1 MPPIGPTT
9 STPPSKPAPR
19 TTDSTQPRLP
29 LWKRLASSVRH
40 QGTFNT
46 GHNPTLPKQPASP
59 HLATGVSNP
68 LWEGLAPQ
76 DSSTPRDEYIDVTH
90 HEPNSNG
97 YLDIGPSATTS
108 PSAPPPPPS
117 NPMSKYG
124 MLTFGIFFG
133 SSLENVLRQP
143 AGYVATQY
151 VMESKSFP
159 DIFATIRQNPGKLYG
174 SFSAFKFNTFA
185 RFFQRGGCF
194 EINHSLN
201 GHLKDLSPTQKA
213 LITTGIV
220 TAYEYLVNTPVDR
233 AMTLYQADKVK
244 HPGEAFKMNNL
255 GELWRTLKSPAT
267 WEAGGAVLVR
277 NLTFNAVMVVAMQNE
292 SESVKST
299 PMHYGYLATT
309 SLTCALASQPFE
321 VLRFERTKEEK
332 PTSYFKKFTN
342 LLREGGVSRLWK
354 GSIPRV
360 TSVGGGLMVSL
371 TVYSEVKKV
380 IANMENGNSQA

>member
-1 MPPIGPTT
+1 MPPIGQAPLISQTSHKKPQQQNTPSQKTHVPKSATLPRQT
-9 STPPSKPAPR
+9 STFSSFTGAFNPLFRHATCEIKD
-19 TTDSTQPRLP
+19 DST
-29 LWKRLASSVRH
+29 KIEE
-40 QGTFNT
+40 
-46 GHNPTLPKQPASP
+46 HNPGA
-59 HLATGVSNP
+59 
-68 LWEGLAPQ
+68 
-76 DSSTPRDEYIDVTH
+76 
-90 HEPNSNG
+90 NG
-97 YLDIGPSATTS
+97 YIDIGPSSTHS
-108 PSAPPPPPS
+108 PSPSDTPPSPS

-124 MLTFGIFFG
+124 VLTFGVLLG
-133 SSLENVLRQP
+133 SGLENALRQP

-267 WEAGGAVLVR
+267 WEAGGAVLAR
-277 NLTFNAVMVVAMQNE
+277 NLTFNVVMVAAMQNE
-292 SESVKST
+292 PESVKST
-299 PMHYGYLATT
+299 PMHYGYLAAT

-342 LLREGGVSRLWK
+342 LLREGGISRLWK
-354 GSIPRV
+354 GSIPRG